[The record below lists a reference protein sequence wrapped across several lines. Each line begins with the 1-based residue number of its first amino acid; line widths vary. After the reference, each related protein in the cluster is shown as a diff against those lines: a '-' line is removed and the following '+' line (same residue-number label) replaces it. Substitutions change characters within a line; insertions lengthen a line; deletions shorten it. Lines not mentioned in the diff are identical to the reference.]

1 MMEIH
6 FNLQSI
12 EDTAKPVAS
21 MLHPGMPLLL
31 FGEMG
36 AGKTTLTKSIVRSL
50 GCGEEVTSPT
60 FPLMQSYQ
68 TAQYVLWHIDLYRL
82 DKPHQTDELGLDE
95 LNHECILII
104 EWPELRSRKK
114 IGIVVLGLV
123 CTSGEAE
130 VTVTC
135 NNRGICIR
143 ASL

>member
-104 EWPELRSRKK
+104 EWPERLPKGIFNRYLKGQLTVEGDHRKL
-114 IGIVVLGLV
+114 IV
-123 CTSGEAE
+123 ERYE
-130 VTVTC
+130 W
-135 NNRGICIR
+135 IKH
-143 ASL
+143 